1 MRRRKTAFVLRLT
14 AKCRCSLNELA
25 QLLPFSSIYYILMQY
40 NKKVKGFKEKTVAF
54 VKMRLRKA
62 GL

>member
-14 AKCRCSLNELA
+14 AKYRCSLNELA
-25 QLLPFSSIYYILMQY
+25 QLLPFSSIYFILMQY
-40 NKKVKGFKEKTVAF
+40 NKKVKGFKEKTEAF